1 MDKNAHI
8 ILISVNNHNAR
19 EYANI
24 LRGNEIFVN
33 DKDKTGEFVH
43 TKFLNTFTDLKY
55 DDVQVYTLNDF
66 AELNNNEEYFAEDW
80 FMTYV
85 FTVSPL

>member
-1 MDKNAHI
+1 MERTELI
-8 ILISVNNHNAR
+8 ILISANNHNAR

-24 LRGNEIFVN
+24 FEGNEVFVDN
-33 DKDKTGEFVH
+33 GHIGEFIH
-43 TKFLNTFTDLKY
+43 TKILNNFADLKY